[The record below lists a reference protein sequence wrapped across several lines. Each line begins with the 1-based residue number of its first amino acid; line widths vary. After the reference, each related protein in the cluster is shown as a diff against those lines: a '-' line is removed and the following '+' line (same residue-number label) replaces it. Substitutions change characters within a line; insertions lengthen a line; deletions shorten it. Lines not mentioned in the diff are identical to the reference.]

1 MKKVIFIVAILA
13 VVSCKKESQES
24 FGKSETT
31 TEIQKFM
38 LFIGNFDVLENSIF
52 VYQKPFR

>member
-1 MKKVIFIVAILA
+1 MKIKNLFKIN
-13 VVSCKKESQES
+13 
-24 FGKSETT
+24 T

-38 LFIGNFDVLENSIF
+38 LFIANFDVLENSIF